1 MRKVYLTM
9 EENAKYETIKRL
21 VETNGNKKRAA
32 ISLSCTVRQINR
44 MILGYNKNGRNN
56 LMLKKST

>member
-21 VETNGNKKRAA
+21 VETNGNKKRG
-32 ISLSCTVRQINR
+32 C
-44 MILGYNKNGRNN
+44 Y
-56 LMLKKST
+56 